1 MSSMLSEFVGELFE
15 PVGKIKSVS
24 MLGHDKEKHGEM
36 EWDASLD
43 GLVVKFPRLNLKSN
57 FGD

>member
-1 MSSMLSEFVGELFE
+1 
-15 PVGKIKSVS
+15 

-43 GLVVKFPRLNLKSN
+43 GLVVKFPKEKPCEHAHVFKIELEK
-57 FGD
+57 